1 MKFLELEK
9 RANFEGEL
17 NENDLQEKMKSSL
30 QEEIHKLQEVFD
42 LKLEKTMQEL
52 QRNMEEVME
61 QKQKAALKTMKTS
74 KVLIPSLTN
83 IHCLYYILIKCDHI
97 LE

>member
-17 NENDLQEKMKSSL
+17 KENDLQEKMKSSL